1 MLVMLAIG
9 GLAGCANAPE
19 PEPVEFGWVPS
30 VTTAGH
36 GAPHT
41 VPGAGRSMVTGSN
54 SPAVVARVPVRQP
67 ASVPLRQPASLGV
80 LPKGGGYHKVGK
92 PYEIAGQWYHPR
104 HDPSYEESGT
114 ASWYGDAFHAK
125 RTANGEIYDM
135 HAMTAAHRTLPL
147 PSIVRVTHLVN
158 GRSVLVRVNDRG
170 PFRKGRIIDLSRA
183 AAEALG
189 FHHHGTAPVRVTYVG
204 PAPLDGSDHQERAA
218 NAAPQR
224 STQQR

>member
-1 MLVMLAIG
+1 VRAALAACLAGACIG
-9 GLAGCANAPE
+9 GGCAGAPE
-19 PEPVEFGWVPS
+19 PEPVVLGWVPT
-30 VTTAGH
+30 VATA
-36 GAPHT
+36 APL
-41 VPGAGRSMVTGSN
+41 
-54 SPAVVARVPVRQP
+54 SPAAPATTGTVRPVAAARVPVRAP
-67 ASVPLRQPASLGV
+67 APQQSP
-80 LPKGGGYHKVGK
+80 LPKGGGYHKIGK
-92 PYEIAGQWYHPR
+92 PYEIAGQWYHPKP
-104 HDPSYEESGT
+104 DPSYEETGT

-189 FHHHGTAPVRVTYVG
+189 FHKHGTAPVRVTYVG
-204 PAPLDGSDHQERAA
+204 PAPLDGGDHQERAA
-218 NAAPQR
+218 NAAVLG
-224 STQQR
+224 TAQQR